1 MKFVRWYDAIA
12 RCQHRSESYVIAT
25 VMGSAGSVPRDPGS
39 KMVITAQDQFDT
51 LGGGQLE
58 FQLIQKARAW
68 LAETA
73 GKVSTQPG
81 KTGPLALQK
90 MEKIPLAAKAGQC
103 CGGSVSVLLEM
114 FVLDTAPLVVFGA
127 GHVAKALMN
136 ILGGLEQRVIWVD
149 NRLEQ
154 FPAMDDLADNIDC
167 RCLADPVSII
177 AELPAGS
184 ELVILTH
191 NHQLDFDVLQAALN
205 RDDFAFVGCIG
216 SATKTERFTLRL
228 QHAGF
233 DAEQLAQL
241 TMPIG
246 LAEVGGKLPME
257 VAVSIAAQLLA
268 RKTALVSARKT
279 AQASAGIDTDKSR
292 RKGLSWKQLQEGL
305 ASNPSLQPQVDMN
318 K

>member
-12 RCQHRSESYVIAT
+12 RCQQRSDSYVIAT

-73 GKVSTQPG
+73 GTVSTQLS

-103 CGGSVSVLLEM
+103 CGGSVSVLLEL
-114 FVLDTAPLVVFGA
+114 FQLQTAPLVVFGA

-136 ILGGLEQRVIWVD
+136 ILGGLEQPVIWVD
-149 NRLEQ
+149 NRAEQ
-154 FPAMDDLADNIDC
+154 FPPADTLAANIDC
-167 RCLADPVSII
+167 VCQPEPVDMI
-177 AELPAGS
+177 AKLPAGS

-191 NHQLDFDVLQAALN
+191 NHQLDFELLQAALA
-205 RDDFAFVGCIG
+205 RTDFRFIGCIG
-216 SATKTERFTLRL
+216 SQTKTERFALRL
-228 QHAGF
+228 QHAGLT
-233 DAEQLAQL
+233 AEQLAQL

-246 LAEVGGKLPME
+246 LPQVGGKLPME
-257 VAVSIAAQLLA
+257 VAVSVAAQLLA
-268 RKTALVSARKT
+268 RKTSAAAT
-279 AQASAGIDTDKSR
+279 DTEDKAR

-305 ASNPSLQPQVDMN
+305 TGDALTSSEHQPVSHP
-318 K
+318 

>member
-1 MKFVRWYDAIA
+1 MKFVRWYEAIA
-12 RCQHRSESYVIAT
+12 RCQQRSESYVIAT

-58 FQLIQKARAW
+58 FQLIQKARHW
-68 LAETA
+68 LSDSVLAGAEFC
-73 GKVSTQPG
+73 S
-81 KTGPLALQK
+81 QK

-191 NHQLDFDVLQAALN
+191 NHQLDFDLLQAALN

-268 RKTALVSARKT
+268 RKTAQVSARKT

-292 RKGLSWKQLQEGL
+292 RKGLSWKHMQEGL
-305 ASNPSLQPQVDMN
+305 ASNSSLQPQVDMN